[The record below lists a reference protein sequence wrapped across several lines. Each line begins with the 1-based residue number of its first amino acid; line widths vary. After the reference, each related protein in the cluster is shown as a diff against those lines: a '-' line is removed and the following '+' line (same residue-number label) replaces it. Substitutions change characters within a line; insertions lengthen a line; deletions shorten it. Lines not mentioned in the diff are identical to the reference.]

1 MSFAAGPPEG
11 KFDKTALECHR
22 KPFWNFSQHAEL
34 GLVMFGNKFVN
45 TLSILLLIQAGHVAA
60 WSLKTNF
67 LECMTVANML
77 FDCYKIAKQS
87 SIP

>member
-1 MSFAAGPPEG
+1 MSFASGPPEG

-34 GLVMFGNKFVN
+34 GLAMFVNKFVN
-45 TLSILLLIQAGHVAA
+45 TLSILLLIQVGQVA

-67 LECMTVANML
+67 LECMSVANML
-77 FDCYKIAKQS
+77 YDCYIVIY
-87 SIP
+87 SIMS